1 MNAKENVTFRMENT
15 NQKDFSLSFCFAL
28 TCTYC
33 RSILM
38 LVLSKVFKALR
49 LFHMCEQDLNPSSTN
64 LVSFG
69 RLVLNIPVIL
79 SCHFVM
85 ISKKMFT
92 F

>member
-1 MNAKENVTFRMENT
+1 
-15 NQKDFSLSFCFAL
+15 
-28 TCTYC
+28 
-33 RSILM
+33 M